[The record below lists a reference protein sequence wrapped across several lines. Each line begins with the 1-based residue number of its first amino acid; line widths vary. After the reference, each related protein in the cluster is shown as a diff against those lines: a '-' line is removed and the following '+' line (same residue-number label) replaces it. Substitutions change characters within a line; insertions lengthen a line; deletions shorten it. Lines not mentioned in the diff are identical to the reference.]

1 MSDCTICTRPMA
13 AELAHRTACPR
24 CGSRLA
30 AWLEEIP
37 RQLAALADCLEPDG
51 RGDGTGRS
59 AGRAHAP
66 LPVRLDVLTLIGPAA
81 PHPVRDTSGDQAG
94 PVPVAGVLHAW
105 ADRLAEDLGTYLP
118 RMRTTSAAAY
128 AAYLAR
134 HMAVIVTREW
144 VAPLYEEVQ
153 ETVRRLRAVT
163 RTEPQRRPLEAP
175 CPRCSAVGLVE
186 VDWEVYR
193 ECTVCGLLLTA
204 DEYKEHA
211 ARLYRLGLGMV
222 LAAAGQAADQDGAA

>member
-1 MSDCTICTRPMA
+1 MPDCHICHGSMSS
-13 AELAHRTACPR
+13 ELAHRTACPR
-24 CGSRLA
+24 CGGRLA
-30 AWLEEIP
+30 AWLEEMP
-37 RQLAALADCLEPDG
+37 RQLAALTDCLELE
-51 RGDGTGRS
+51 RGEGTGRS

-81 PHPVRDTSGDQAG
+81 PHPIRDTSGDQAG

-118 RMRTTSAAAY
+118 RMRTASAPAY
-128 AAYLAR
+128 AEYLAR
-134 HMAVIVTREW
+134 HLAVVVTRDW

-153 ETVRRLRAVT
+153 GIVRRMRAIT
-163 RTEPQRRPLEAP
+163 RAEPQRRPLEAP
-175 CPRCSAVGLVE
+175 CPQCSAVGLVE

-204 DEYKEHA
+204 AEYQEHV
-211 ARLYRLGLGMV
+211 ARLSRLGLGMV
-222 LAAAGQAADQDGAA
+222 LAAVECAGREGAA